1 MYKIFFNQNDARPWY
16 VAVAVT
22 TMSGSVAFWQQ
33 ISPNYVYEGNARRW
47 AARNKKMLTEQ

>member
-16 VAVAVT
+16 VAKAVT

-33 ISPNYVYEGNARRW
+33 VSPNYVYEGNARRW
-47 AARNKKMLTEQ
+47 ATRNKKMLTEQ

>member
-33 ISPNYVYEGNARRW
+33 VSPNYVYEGNARSW

>member
-16 VAVAVT
+16 VANAVT

-33 ISPNYVYEGNARRW
+33 VSPNYLYEVSARRW